1 VILRPAG
8 TLTLSQSSGNAQAA
22 KMTKAEVREQQT
34 MDTPKYLVNAD
45 LLRQL
50 LQTLLAPELTL
61 VSRDL

>member
-1 VILRPAG
+1 MILRLAG

-22 KMTKAEVREQQT
+22 KMTKAEVQEHPT
-34 MDTPKYLVNAD
+34 MDTPTYLVNAG
-45 LLRQL
+45 LLRQM